1 MGCPAMFCWLSRRNK
16 VPLVPRT
23 ISKRKYEGYCFVE
36 FWKYRA
42 GVEGTR
48 TFITNNNFSTLL
60 IL

>member
-1 MGCPAMFCWLSRRNK
+1 MAFRATCCWLSRPNK

-42 GVEGTR
+42 GVEGHCK
-48 TFITNNNFSTLL
+48 FITNNNF
-60 IL
+60 